1 MATSD
6 ELAAM
11 LAHELAEMD
20 GMDEDSLFELRW
32 SGGPCPEPLGDA
44 WNMDY
49 LPKGER
55 LAAVVER
62 QVRMLR
68 LALAG
73 LIDFWHEH
81 GHHGDMQQ
89 AVSHAQLALEPLRW
103 DALFLRHP
111 WQRHPWQRDPWQR
124 DPEQPP
130 KEHGALEEAKD
141 LAGHYMAQRDEE
153 RARMARAVQALG
165 IAGQCI
171 HAAANDQWQSFDA
184 VADDFEEAVAEV
196 MNGTGAV
203 TVTPASMRQAVAQC
217 EIEHSGDW
225 CETCPTVDAC
235 RIRGACSPFLG
246 KPRAP

>member
-1 MATSD
+1 MATGD

-11 LAHELAEMD
+11 LAYELAEMD
-20 GMDEDSLFELRW
+20 GLDEDGLFELRW
-32 SGGPCPEPLGDA
+32 SGGACPEPLGDA

-49 LPKGER
+49 MPKGER
-55 LAAVVER
+55 LAAIVEQ
-62 QVRMLR
+62 QVRVLR

-89 AVSHAQLALEPLRW
+89 AVSHAQLALEPMRW

-111 WQRHPWQRDPWQR
+111 WQRDPAQTTT
-124 DPEQPP
+124 EA
-130 KEHGALEEAKD
+130 KTKNALEEAEA

-153 RARMARAVQALG
+153 RARMARAVQAIGL
-165 IAGQCI
+165 AQQCI
-171 HAAANDQWQSFDA
+171 NAAANDHWQSFDA
-184 VADDFEEAVAEV
+184 LTDDFDDAVAEV
-196 MNGTGAV
+196 MNGVGAV
-203 TVTPASMRQAVAQC
+203 TVTPAAMREAVAQC
-217 EIEHSGDW
+217 EIAIGGDW

-246 KPRAP
+246 KPRRP